1 MLNKAFKL
9 AKAAHAGQ
17 LDKGGKPYINHPIA
31 VAAIVETQEEK
42 TVALLHDVVEDT
54 PVTLDELKEHGFPE
68 TVVAAVDVLTKRPG
82 VDYGEYIQRV
92 KKNPLAL
99 VVKIADMT
107 HNMDLSRIQN
117 PTAKDYARIDKYK
130 KILAELRTSKG

>member
-17 LDKGGKPYINHPIA
+17 LDKGGKSYINHPIA